1 MNCNTSEKVVNKTCI
16 LIGAG
21 EFNDDPK
28 SVEKDAYIIAVDGGI
43 DYCRLYSINPDLY
56 MGDFDS
62 LSEAGRK
69 FLFHISENYPKKVIS
84 LPKEKDDT
92 DMLAAIKEGMK
103 RGMFNFKIFGGLG
116 KRLEHTIAN
125 IQCLIYL
132 KNKGA
137 RGELIDKGIRISVIR
152 DESMRF
158 KREKK
163 GYLSCFCMGAE
174 ARGVSIRG
182 MKYKLN
188 DVSLTDSYPIGISNE
203 FIGEESEIEV
213 KEGLLLIIE
222 SEFDN
227 IGK

>member
-1 MNCNTSEKVVNKTCI
+1 MNLKTSEKVVNNTCI

-21 EFNDDPK
+21 EFNVDPQR
-28 SVEKDAYIIAVDGGI
+28 VDKDAYIIAVDGGI

-56 MGDFDS
+56 LGDYDS
-62 LSEAGRK
+62 LSEAGRT
-69 FLFHISENYPKKVIS
+69 FLFHIRENYPEKVIS

-92 DMLAAIKEGMK
+92 DMLAAIKEGMN
-103 RGMFNFKIFGGLG
+103 RGMLTFQIFGGLG

-132 KNKGA
+132 KSKGA

-152 DESMRF
+152 NESICFER
-158 KREKK
+158 KKK

-174 ARGVSIRG
+174 ASGVSIHG

-188 DVSLTDSYPIGISNE
+188 DVILTDSYPIGISNE
-203 FIGEESEIEV
+203 FIGEESEIEA

-222 SEFDN
+222 SEFDY
-227 IGK
+227 I